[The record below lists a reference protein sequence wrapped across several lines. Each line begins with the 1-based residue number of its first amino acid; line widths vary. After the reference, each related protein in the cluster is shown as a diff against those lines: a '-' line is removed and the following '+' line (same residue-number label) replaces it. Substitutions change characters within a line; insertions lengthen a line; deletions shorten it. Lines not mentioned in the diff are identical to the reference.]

1 MLAKTTNR
9 SETLIHLDIMKK
21 SKLIILLL
29 SLAMFSC
36 TGDLDIIP
44 VENNVSNTFYS
55 NEIEVNQA
63 ALGIYSRLGRNGSN
77 QDFPTLY
84 YLLVSEDRSDIRY
97 LVGET
102 SAQNDQLDI
111 RKYLLTSS
119 TGTVSTIFA
128 RLYSI
133 ITDANNLLSRTPENQ
148 YTRYRA
154 EACFLRAYAYT
165 ELVRA
170 FGPVSLI
177 TKPIENGEAVLLPR
191 EPVETIYAQIITDL
205 NYAAENLDDVYTGAN
220 SGRVGSLAAKALLG
234 QVYMT
239 MAGNPLKDS
248 SAMSKAESVYAQI
261 IDKVS
266 ARFAT
271 NYADIFTLP
280 NENKYDLFSVQF
292 ASGGFGTGSSLPGY
306 ITNSGSGAAP
316 FPEWVYSS
324 YGQQGQD
331 LRVDTLLVNDMK
343 LTHDKRL
350 AASVD
355 TGYWNSLDV
364 KKRAWVTRNILTK
377 FLEKDRT
384 NTTIKAWNDY
394 PRNFPI
400 IRPAEVLLYYAEALI
415 TNGKPADAA
424 KYINRIRTRAGLP
437 NLTGTVTLNDIK
449 KERKYEF
456 IGEGKRYFDLVRWG
470 EAEAVATLQA
480 FAKYYHSET
489 NGLIPTKRD
498 LLLPIPDDELKTRT
512 NWEQNFD
519 Y

>member
-1 MLAKTTNR
+1 
-9 SETLIHLDIMKK
+9 MKIN
-21 SKLIILLL
+21 KLIILFL
-29 SLAMFSC
+29 SFAMFSC
-36 TGDLDIIP
+36 TSDLDIIP

-55 NEIEVNQA
+55 SELEVNQA
-63 ALGIYSRLGRNGSN
+63 AIGIYSRLGRSGSN

-119 TGTVSTIFA
+119 TTTVSTIFA
-128 RLYSI
+128 RLYSMI
-133 ITDANNLLSRTPENQ
+133 ADANNLLSKTPENE
-148 YTRYRA
+148 YVRYRA
-154 EACFLRAYAYT
+154 EACFLRAYAYS

-170 FGPVSLI
+170 FGPVSLV
-177 TKPIENGEAVLLPR
+177 TKPIENGAAVLLPR
-191 EPVETIYAQIITDL
+191 EPIETIYAQIIEDL
-205 NYAAENLDDVYTGAN
+205 NYAGANLDEVYTGKS

-239 MAGNPLKDS
+239 MAGSPLKDA
-248 SAMSKAESVYAQI
+248 SAMVKAESVYAQI

-271 NYADIFTLP
+271 NYADIFTLR

-306 ITNSGSGAAP
+306 ITSSGSGASP

-331 LRVDTLLVNDMK
+331 LRVDTLLVNEMK
-343 LTHDKRL
+343 LNNDKRL
-350 AASVD
+350 PASVD
-355 TGYWNSLDV
+355 MGFWNSLDAQ
-364 KKRAWVTRNILTK
+364 KRVWVVRNVLTK
-377 FLEKDRT
+377 FLEKDNT
-384 NTTIKAWNDY
+384 NTTIKSWNDF

-415 TNGKPADAA
+415 ANSKPGDAA
-424 KYINRIRTRAGLP
+424 KYINKIRSRAGLAD
-437 NLTGTVTLNDIK
+437 LTTIPTLDDIK

-470 EAEAVATLQA
+470 ESEAVATLAA

-489 NGLIPTKRD
+489 NGIIPTKRD
-498 LLLPIPDDELKTRT
+498 LLLPIPDDEMKTRT
-512 NWEQNFD
+512 NWVQNFG